1 MILNHPSFTRK
12 DKCFERWKTEVL
24 MWSEVTDV
32 QKDKMG
38 IAVALSLPENDESR
52 IREQVVEEVK
62 LEDLK
67 KDTGLTIL
75 LTFMEKKLGKD
86 VMLDSLEKY

>member
-1 MILNHPSFTRK
+1 
-12 DKCFERWKTEVL
+12 